1 MAAFDLRA
9 WARERPRVMGILN
22 VTPDSFSDGGRFFS
36 ADAALAHAEAMIAD
50 GVDMID
56 LGAESTRPGAS
67 PVSAQQ
73 ELDRLGPVLEGL
85 RGCPVPLSLDSSK
98 PEVMREA
105 IRLGVDLVND
115 VRALRLPGALEAV
128 CEGGVAVCLM
138 HMRGDPS
145 DMQDLACYDNV
156 VEEVEGFLLGR
167 AQACMAAGVPAHAI
181 ALDPGFGFAKDFGH
195 NRELFHAL
203 PRLAEHGFPLLVGMS
218 RKRMIGQLTGV
229 ASPAERDAGSLA
241 AHVMALERGARIVRV
256 HAVRPA
262 VDAVRVWQGLTQGGE
277 L

>member
-1 MAAFDLRA
+1 MTAFDLHA

-36 ADAALAHAEAMIAD
+36 ADAALAQAETMIAD

-67 PVSAQQ
+67 PVSAQE

-105 IRLGVDLVND
+105 IRLGITLVND
-115 VRALRLPGALEAV
+115 VRALRLPGALEVV

-138 HMRGDPS
+138 HMRGEPHV
-145 DMQDLACYDNV
+145 MQDLARYDDV
-156 VEEVEGFLLGR
+156 VEEVENFLLGR
-167 AQACMAAGVPAHAI
+167 AQVCMAAGVPAHAI
-181 ALDPGFGFAKDFGH
+181 ALDPGFGFAKDFDH

-203 PRLAEHGFPLLVGMS
+203 PRLAKHGFPLLVGMS
-218 RKRMIGQLTGV
+218 RKRMIGQLTG
-229 ASPAERDAGSLA
+229 AALPTARDAGSLA

-277 L
+277 F

>member
-1 MAAFDLRA
+1 MAAFDLHA
-9 WARERPRVMGILN
+9 WTRERPRVMGILN

-36 ADAALAHAEAMIAD
+36 ADTALAQAEAMIAD
-50 GVDMID
+50 GVDMLD
-56 LGAESTRPGAS
+56 LGAESTRPGAD

-105 IRLGVDLVND
+105 IRLGIALVND

-128 CEGGVAVCLM
+128 CKGGVAICLM
-138 HMRGDPS
+138 HMRGEPRT
-145 DMQDLACYDNV
+145 MQDLACYDNV
-156 VEEVEGFLLGR
+156 VEEVEDFLLDR
-167 AQACMAAGVPAHAI
+167 AQVCMAAGVPAHAI
-181 ALDPGFGFAKDFGH
+181 ALDPGFGFAKDFSH
-195 NRELFHAL
+195 NRQLFHAL
-203 PRLAEHGFPLLVGMS
+203 PRLAEHGFPLLVGIS
-218 RKRMIGQLTGV
+218 RKRMIGQLTGA
-229 ASPAERDAGSLA
+229 ASPADRDAGSLA
-241 AHVMALERGARIVRV
+241 AHVMALDRGARILRV

-262 VDAVRVWQGLTQGGE
+262 VDAVRVWQGLTQGEE